1 MSEAL
6 HHPAVNAETAAYW
19 EGARAGRLM
28 LKSCRSCGKVHHYPR
43 AQCPYC
49 RSLDTEWI
57 EAAGKGKVYSWTV
70 MRRASPPF
78 AIAYVTL
85 EEGVTMFTNLV
96 DCDLDAIRVGQD
108 VAVAFVAKEDGLTV
122 PVFRPA

>member
-6 HHPAVNAETAAYW
+6 DHPAINAETTTYW

-43 AQCPYC
+43 AQCPHC

-57 EAAGKGKVYSWTV
+57 EASGKGQVYSWTV
-70 MRRASPPF
+70 MRRAVPPF

-85 EEGVTMFTNLV
+85 EEGATMFTNLV
-96 DCDLDAIRVGQD
+96 DCDLDAIRIGQD
-108 VAVAFVAKEDGLTV
+108 VVVAFEAKEDGLTV
-122 PVFRPA
+122 PVFKPA